1 MRLFFLSLLLIN
13 IPCFGVSLAQEAE
26 PKSVPSAFDAILQRV
41 KERDSATGAI
51 LSVSA
56 FSDAPSAGAI
66 YSIGIRPIPRTS
78 DVIVELRGVADPKIV
93 YESYRLRGSPA
104 INNEMDKIKAV
115 SRRPKKSE
123 RKQDFVFLNITHLQQ
138 GENLCA
144 PTSASMALLYF
155 GHQVPPERIKA
166 LANSVTKRPEFVGTY
181 FEDIVNGL
189 KGINATWE
197 EKYFKTTKEGFDSG
211 LKEIIASLDKGCPV
225 IVDTH
230 VPPHGHTVLVN
241 GYDPN
246 RQLISIVDPLLVAP
260 GLRQMT
266 YVEFEIAWRSLTADI
281 RGGIFT
287 SPIEKQ

>member
-1 MRLFFLSLLLIN
+1 MRLFFLSLLLVNSI
-13 IPCFGVSLAQEAE
+13 CFGDSLAQEAD
-26 PKSVPSAFDAILQRV
+26 PLSVPSAFDAILQRV
-41 KERDSATGAI
+41 KERDSDTGAI
-51 LSVSA
+51 ISVLA
-56 FSDAPSAGAI
+56 FSDAPSADTV
-66 YSIGIRPIPRTS
+66 YSIAIKPIPRTS
-78 DVIVELRGVADPKIV
+78 DVSVELRGVADPKIV
-93 YESYRLRGSPA
+93 YESYRLRGSPT
-104 INNEMDKIKAV
+104 INNEMDKINAL
-115 SRRPKKSE
+115 SRRPKRSE
-123 RKQDFVFLNITHLQQ
+123 KKQDFVFLNIPHLQQ
-138 GENLCA
+138 AENLCA

-155 GHQVPPERIKA
+155 GHRVPPERIKA
-166 LANSVTKRPEFVGTY
+166 LANSVTKRPEFLGTY

-197 EKYFKTTKEGFDSG
+197 EKYFKTNKEGFDSG
-211 LKEIIASLDKGCPV
+211 LKEIIASLDKGYPV
-225 IVDTH
+225 IVDTN

-266 YVEFEIAWRSLTADI
+266 YVEFEIAWRSLTADT